1 MKDKKIR
8 LFLDDIRI
16 PKMSHNETRGL
27 GMQYS
32 NTKDWVIIRDYF
44 DFIDFV
50 KNNFDKIDLI
60 SFDHDLA
67 CYKDGQEFTGKNAV
81 DYLINFCL
89 DNDKQFPDWY
99 AHTDNTT
106 GRKNIISTILNY
118 LNRIEGKDI
127 SNFRY
132 FHNGIVNGK
141 AV

>member
-1 MKDKKIR
+1 MIKV
-8 LFLDDIRI
+8 FLDDIRV

-106 GRKNIISTILNY
+106 GRKNINSTNLNY

>member
-1 MKDKKIR
+1 MIKV
-8 LFLDDIRI
+8 FLDDIRV